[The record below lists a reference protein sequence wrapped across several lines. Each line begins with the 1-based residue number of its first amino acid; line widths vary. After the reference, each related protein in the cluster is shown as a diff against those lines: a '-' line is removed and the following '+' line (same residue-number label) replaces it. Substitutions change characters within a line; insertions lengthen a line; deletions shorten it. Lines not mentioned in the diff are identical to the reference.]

1 MKAEC
6 LTEKLKRALSTVE
19 KITGKNLSLPVLKSI
34 LWIFKDKK
42 LKLRATN
49 LNLGIEFN
57 IPAKIEKE
65 GVVAIKGDVLSQLF
79 NFVDKDQNT
88 YLEIINDSL
97 LIKNNKNKF
106 NLKTVPY
113 DDFPTIPIVEGESF
127 YLSAD
132 KLLDGLRAVYYS
144 AATSEIKP
152 EIGSVYIYTDEE
164 FLIFVAT
171 DSFRLAE
178 KKIKIKQK
186 IKIDGILIPSKN
198 VTEIIRVFENIN
210 DEIKITIQK
219 NQISFENQE
228 IYLTSRVVDGIFP
241 DYKQIIPKQP
251 TTKLVVLKQDLLS
264 AVKIS
269 NIFSDK
275 KFNQINFLIKI
286 NEKIFE
292 INAQNAEVGENNTQI
307 VGAMEGEDI
316 NLSFNYKYLLECFQ
330 SIQADSISLDFS
342 GNNKPV
348 ILKPINDNSFL
359 YLVMPMNR

>member
-6 LTEKLKRALSTVE
+6 LTEKLRRALSIVE

-34 LWIFKDKK
+34 LWIFKEKK

-57 IPAKIEKE
+57 IPAKVEKE
-65 GVVAIKGDVLSQLF
+65 GVVAIKGEVLSQLF
-79 NFVDKDQNT
+79 SFVDKDQNT
-88 YLEIINDSL
+88 YLEIVNDNL

-106 NLKTVPY
+106 ILKTVPY
-113 DDFPTIPIVEGESF
+113 DDFPTIPIVKGESF
-127 YLSAD
+127 YLQSE
-132 KLLDGLRAVYYS
+132 KLLEGLRSVYYS

-152 EIGSVYIYTDEE
+152 EIGSVYIYSEDDTL
-164 FLIFVAT
+164 FFVST

-186 IKIDGILIPSKN
+186 IKIDGLLIPAKN
-198 VTEIIRVFENIN
+198 VAEIIRVFENVN
-210 DEIKITIQK
+210 EEIKITIQK
-219 NQISFENQE
+219 NQISFENEE
-228 IYLTSRVVDGIFP
+228 IYLTSRVVDGLFP

-251 TTKLVVLKQDLLS
+251 STKIIVLKQDLLS
-264 AVKIS
+264 AIKLS

-275 KFNQINFLIKI
+275 KFNQINFLIKT
-286 NEKIFE
+286 NDKIFE
-292 INAQNAEVGENNTQI
+292 LSAQNSDVGENNTQI
-307 VGAMEGEDI
+307 SGVLEGEDVS
-316 NLSFNYKYLLECFQ
+316 LSFNYKYLLDCFQ
-330 SIQADSISLDFS
+330 SIQVDSISLEFS

-348 ILKPINDNSFL
+348 ILKPVGDNSFL